1 MHWFHL
7 RESQCIAGI
16 FKTLD
21 FMADAWFINPF
32 QLELFKQTTHWVK
45 NKFCSKNWLTSQN
58 GWKSRN
64 GLKARKSRNMEENP
78 VFDNYIEWNWFWTN
92 EYFLSQCV
100 GEAFAKSSSR
110 RQETFTFIASCLNLN
125 FMTSLLSSFMKKQ
138 RSLKSVEL
146 FIGLLSLTV
155 SSLFSGLRNS

>member
-58 GWKSRN
+58 GWNFRN
-64 GLKARKSRNMEENP
+64 GLKARKSS
-78 VFDNYIEWNWFWTN
+78 IWQLHGNWFWTN